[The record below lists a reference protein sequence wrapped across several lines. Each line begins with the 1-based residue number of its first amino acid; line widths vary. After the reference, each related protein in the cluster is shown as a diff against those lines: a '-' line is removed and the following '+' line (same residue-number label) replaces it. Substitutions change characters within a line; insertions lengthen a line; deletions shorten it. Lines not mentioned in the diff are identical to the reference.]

1 MSFLTVSNLS
11 KNQLGVPVVKDV
23 SFTVEKFQKVAIA
36 GETGSGKSTLLK
48 MIGGFVQPDAGK
60 TAFEDIRVEGPL
72 EVLIPGQPGIAYL
85 SQHFELRNNY
95 RVEEILSFN
104 NKLTEESTTELF
116 ELCQI
121 THLLKRKTDQL
132 SGGEKQRIA
141 LARLLVTAPRL
152 LLLDEPFSNLD
163 LIHKYKLKEV
173 IHDIAENLDITCML
187 ISHDPLDILSWADEL
202 LIMKDGEIVQ
212 QGTPQQVYGQPV
224 NEYVAGLL
232 GPYNLLSPAKAKK
245 FAGLPGVTAN
255 GKSLFLRPE
264 SIHLVSENESPV
276 KGKVKHVHFYGSF
289 YETAVTLAKDTV
301 LVRTAKS
308 QVKKGDT
315 VFLSTHADEVWY
327 L

>member
-1 MSFLTVSNLS
+1 MSFLTVSNIS
-11 KNQLGVPVVKDV
+11 KNQLGVPVVKDI

-48 MIGGFVQPDAGK
+48 MIGGFAQPDAGK
-60 TAFEDIRVEGPL
+60 VSFEDVRVEGPL

-95 RVEEILSFN
+95 RVEEILSYN
-104 NKLTEESTTELF
+104 NKLTEESATELY

-121 THLLKRKTDQL
+121 SHLLKRKTDQL

-163 LIHKYKLKEV
+163 LIHKNKLKEV
-173 IHDIAENLDITCML
+173 IHDISENLDITCML
-187 ISHDPLDILSWADEL
+187 ISHDPLDILSWADEV

-212 QGTPQQVYGQPV
+212 QGTPREVYGRPV

-232 GPYNLLSPAKAKK
+232 GTYNLFSPAKAKK
-245 FAGLPGVTAN
+245 FAGLPGVETN
-255 GKSLFLRPE
+255 NKNLFLRPE
-264 SIHLVSENESPV
+264 SLMLVPESELAL
-276 KGKVKHVHFYGSF
+276 KGKVKQVRFYGSF
-289 YETAVTLAKDTV
+289 YETVVTLAKDTV
-301 LVRTAKS
+301 LIRTAKS
-308 QVKKGDT
+308 EVKKGDT
-315 VFLSTHADEVWY
+315 VFLSIHQDEVWY

>member
-1 MSFLTVSNLS
+1 MSFLTVSNIS
-11 KNQLGVPVVKDV
+11 KNQLGVPVVKDI

-60 TAFEDIRVEGPL
+60 VSFEEVRVEGPL

-95 RVEEILSFN
+95 RVEEILSYN
-104 NKLTEESTTELF
+104 NKLTEDSSVELYD
-116 ELCQI
+116 LCQI

-152 LLLDEPFSNLD
+152 LLLDEPYSNLD
-163 LIHKYKLKEV
+163 LIHKNKLKEV
-173 IHDIAENLDITCML
+173 IRDISENLDITCML
-187 ISHDPLDILSWADEL
+187 ISHDPQDLLSWADEVM
-202 LIMKDGEIVQ
+202 IMKDGEIVQ
-212 QGTPQQVYGQPV
+212 RGTPQQVYGQPV
-224 NEYVAGLL
+224 NEYTAGLL
-232 GPYNLLSPAKAKK
+232 GSYNLISPAKAKK
-245 FAGLPGVTAN
+245 FAGLPGVVEN
-255 GKSLFLRPE
+255 GKNLFLRPE
-264 SIHLVSENESPV
+264 SFQIVEEGQSAL
-276 KGKVKHVHFYGSF
+276 KGKVKSVHFFGSF
-289 YETAVTLAKDTV
+289 YETVVTLSKDTITI
-301 LVRTAKS
+301 RTSKS

-315 VFLSTHADEVWY
+315 VYISTHADEVWY